1 MRTFFWL
8 FLGLVV
14 GLLFINVTRR
24 LGEKAERRILA
35 FSLIAAAL
43 IYAIFAAASEASGWI
58 AVELIGVLIF
68 SAFAELGLKRSI
80 LWLAAGWAAHPLW
93 DAGLHLSGVGANVA
107 PTLYVLICIG
117 FDISIAAYIFIVAQR
132 HLAATE
138 RSESRL

>member
-1 MRTFFWL
+1 MQTLLWL
-8 FLGLVV
+8 FSGLVV
-14 GLLFINVTRR
+14 GLLFVNVTRR
-24 LGEKAERRILA
+24 LGEKAEGRILA

-93 DAGLHLSGVGANVA
+93 DAGLHLSGIGANVA
-107 PTLYVLICIG
+107 PTLYVFICIG
-117 FDISIAAYIFIVAQR
+117 FDVTVAAYIFLMTQ
-132 HLAATE
+132 
-138 RSESRL
+138 

>member
-1 MRTFFWL
+1 MQTLLWL

-43 IYAIFAAASEASGWI
+43 IYAVFAAASEAAGWI
-58 AVELIGVLIF
+58 AIELIGVLIF
-68 SAFAELGLKRSI
+68 SALAELGLKRSI
-80 LWLAAGWAAHPLW
+80 LWLAVGWAAHPLW
-93 DAGLHLSGVGANVA
+93 DAGLHLTGMGANVA

-117 FDISIAAYIFIVAQR
+117 FDVTVAAYIFLMTQR
-132 HLAATE
+132 QLAANL
-138 RSESRL
+138 R

>member
-1 MRTFFWL
+1 MQTLLWL
-8 FLGLVV
+8 FSGLVV

-58 AVELIGVLIF
+58 AVELIGILIF
-68 SAFAELGLKRSI
+68 SVFAELGLKRSI
-80 LWLAAGWAAHPLW
+80 LWLAVGWAAHPLW
-93 DAGLHLSGVGANVA
+93 DAGLHLTGMGANVA

-117 FDISIAAYIFIVAQR
+117 FDVTVAAYIFLMMQR
-132 HLAATE
+132 QLAANL
-138 RSESRL
+138 R